1 MSNLIRGSRWHL
13 ECLYIQH
20 ETLMEAIQKF
30 SAGQLNQATFEC
42 QLQGAFFLAAASSYM
57 VMGTML
63 GIAVAARR
71 LGITTEEAIEEK
83 KPLVN

>member
-1 MSNLIRGSRWHL
+1 
-13 ECLYIQH
+13 
-20 ETLMEAIQKF
+20 MEAIQKF

-63 GIAVAARR
+63 GYRCRR
-71 LGITTEEAIEEK
+71 HFKHFLLVEAERQIIDAAIERPPVK
-83 KPLVN
+83 ASA

>member
-1 MSNLIRGSRWHL
+1 
-13 ECLYIQH
+13 
-20 ETLMEAIQKF
+20 MEAIQKF

-63 GIAVAARR
+63 GYRCRRHFQHFLLVEAEPPDHRRSDREAAGESFGLKGESR
-71 LGITTEEAIEEK
+71 
-83 KPLVN
+83 